1 MIIRAVTEEE
11 FCLILRD
18 MSARVESVDWHDNV
32 KLVKLISEQLEV
44 YVIIRAVHEPW
55 AISGKCVTLQGSN
68 QVHLLSLGATI
79 HSVIYP
85 GAEEDLPSRDVI
97 LGFDSPSG
105 YDGTGNPFFWG
116 TTGRF
121 TNRWVDRGAG
131 CGAMHCNV
139 SEHEN
144 ESSIIS

>member
-55 AISGKCVTLQGSN
+55 AISGKCV
-68 QVHLLSLGATI
+68 
-79 HSVIYP
+79 
-85 GAEEDLPSRDVI
+85 
-97 LGFDSPSG
+97 
-105 YDGTGNPFFWG
+105 
-116 TTGRF
+116 
-121 TNRWVDRGAG
+121 
-131 CGAMHCNV
+131 
-139 SEHEN
+139 
-144 ESSIIS
+144 